1 MHTICCGGHLSCPH
15 PLPCMPPTTHT
26 PCHACPPA
34 THTPLPCMPLCH
46 ACLPCHAFPL
56 PCMPPL
62 WTEWLTD
69 RCENITFPQL
79 CLQMVIISNR
89 CITEPQSVPVDLEIS
104 TVRTQLDYMLKILL
118 EVGWCRFKQ
127 VNLPFVFLTINLFK
141 YEAIGFNLI
150 WIR

>member
-1 MHTICCGGHLSCPH
+1 MTRMYSCRMRTVRSSSHLLGG
-15 PLPCMPPTTHT
+15 
-26 PCHACPPA
+26 
-34 THTPLPCMPLCH
+34 
-46 ACLPCHAFPL
+46 CLPRGVSGQGGVSAQGGLPEGGFGVSQHAQWQTT
-56 PCMPPL
+56 PPPVNRM
-62 WTEWLTD
+62 TD
-69 RCENITFPQL
+69 RQVWKNYLSATSW
-79 CLQMVIISNR
+79 VIISNR
-89 CITEPQSVPVDLEIS
+89 CITEPQSVLVDLEIS